1 MTKSTSEQFRCPR
14 CGRTYQSP
22 VYSFIDATGEPEL
35 QAGVLSGELFVRECP
50 ECGLRE
56 LIGSPVVYKD
66 ENCLVCLSDRS
77 ISVEGLEGLSG
88 RLVSNVGDLIEK
100 VKIFHAGLDD
110 AALEFCKFVTRSEM
124 GREVQLKFLR
134 TEGVDNEIIFT
145 YPEDSQMQ
153 LLAVGFNVYEDCAA
167 IIGRNPVIGESLHG
181 LVRVDSA
188 WVEQF
193 IR

>member
-1 MTKSTSEQFRCPR
+1 MTRSASAQFRCAR
-14 CGRTYQSP
+14 CGHVYQSP
-22 VYSFIDATGEPEL
+22 VYSFIDATGELEL
-35 QAGVLSGELFVRECP
+35 QASVLSGELFLREGP
-50 ECGLRE
+50 QCGHRE
-56 LIGSPVVYKD
+56 LIGIPVVYKD
-66 ENCLVCLSDRS
+66 ENCLICLSDRP
-77 ISVEGLEGLSG
+77 ISVEGLDGLSG

-124 GREVQLKFLR
+124 GKEVRLKFLR

-145 YPEDSQMQ
+145 YPEEGQMQ
-153 LLAVGFNVYEDCAA
+153 MLAVGFNVYEDCSA

-181 LVRVDSA
+181 LVRVDSE

>member
-124 GREVQLKFLR
+124 GKEVQLKFLR

>member
-167 IIGRNPVIGESLHG
+167 IIRRNRVIGESLHG

>member
-167 IIGRNPVIGESLHG
+167 IIRRNPVIGESLHG

>member
-1 MTKSTSEQFRCPR
+1 MSRSTLEQFQCPR
-14 CGRTYQSP
+14 CGQTYQSP

-35 QAGVLSGELFVRECP
+35 QASVLSGELFVRECP
-50 ECGLRE
+50 SCGLRE
-56 LIGSPVVYKD
+56 LISTPVVYKD
-66 ENCLVCLSDRS
+66 ENCLVCLSDRA

-110 AALEFCKFVTRSEM
+110 AALEFCKFVTRSEL
-124 GREVQLKFLR
+124 GKDAGLKFLR

-145 YPEDSQMQ
+145 YPENSQMQ